1 MANYNEKKPY
11 IFSISCGK
19 LWHIFFIIVYIIN
32 YTKILEMKEYICI
45 IIDYSLPQ
53 DIECSSLCYT
63 VGAYYLSILCI
74 IVCKCQSP
82 WSINH
87 HIFPSNFLTLDQ
99 SVLAQKPTLPPWLLN
114 RTDRPKI
121 FHPGIWSIGRT
132 CTTKT
137 QNWALYPKS
146 HDPLQSLLAS
156 LWTGIQKWGTTG
168 LVK

>member
-1 MANYNEKKPY
+1 MANYKAKKSY
-11 IFSISCGK
+11 FFSISCGK

-114 RTDRPKI
+114 RTDRPKY
-121 FHPGIWSIGRT
+121 SIQAFGVLDELVLLKH
-132 CTTKT
+132 KT
-137 QNWALYPKS
+137 GHYIPRVMTHFRAC
-146 HDPLQSLLAS
+146 
-156 LWTGIQKWGTTG
+156 
-168 LVK
+168 